1 MGKDTFIGGESS
13 ITYNRKDIKH
23 IRVVNA
29 KYFDEDIAPFI
40 RVKKGTTIY
49 RLFRKNIHFEEDGF
63 KLDSSCNGRYGG
75 WHNKYY
81 YSVKDMVDA
90 IKSHW
95 GEMSNGGYYSHI
107 PIAEYSAG
115 RNIATSKECI
125 YHDQDRN
132 CIAIKPHVILYF
144 DDDITETFTCGGHY
158 IPRKEVKIF
167 DTNEEAEHY
176 YKELITTHIT
186 NIWASKERVY
196 QFQDFLGRVHTET
209 ALKNL
214 RGVFIHDNKLPI
226 TTVEDPYFEERIK
239 MLEGEYLAESKYLGL
254 LETIKTDFCENINK
268 FLEHRH
274 SVKDQILA
282 HILNSEEYKA
292 MLADSSPL
300 KDYKPIVGSNEL
312 YTEQQ
317 DGCYFISYDMI
328 KANFQA
334 LRYINPLIVRCC
346 ESWEEF
352 VASFTNVKYLASA
365 KQMRQEVLGKLNGKR
380 LAAIEKFISNKFG
393 RIMDDHLFLEPF
405 SIKTDE
411 VIFKFNGW
419 SKKYDG
425 QDIVKEFEKFPVRDE
440 EFEGFKFR
448 VNKFRLHMRTFK
460 RPFSD
465 KLINVYEKEDFL
477 DGHRRILKGVPA
489 AYYPQVYKLLH
500 GIKIND
506 SDLVYSYEHDLSKFM
521 RPIELIK

>member
-115 RNIATSKECI
+115 RRIAPSKECI

-144 DDDITETFTCGGHY
+144 DDDITETFTWRGHY

-186 NIWASKERVY
+186 NIWASKERAY

-209 ALKNL
+209 ELKNL

-380 LAAIEKFISNKFG
+380 LAAIEKYHSNEFAKSLSEMCGDKFT
-393 RIMDDHLFLEPF
+393 LF

-411 VIFKFNGW
+411 IILKFNGTE
-419 SKKYDG
+419 
-425 QDIVKEFEKFPVRDE
+425 KEFEA
-440 EFEGFKFR
+440 FEVVDDTCNGFKFR
-448 VNKFRLHMRTFK
+448 ANKFKLHMRTFK

-500 GIKIND
+500 GMEIND